1 MATPLAT
8 NGGQNMKRVLTG
20 GLVLLGL
27 VLLAFYYAPHQD
39 PSDGEPFVIRQGEI
53 RIVGCDNPSLVLKDW
68 ETVTLPYWAQHTQTP
83 MKCYQFRTEVSQ
95 DKLFHDSRPDKLMFY
110 NIGNIS
116 RIHFNG
122 QLIEDIRQSTKT
134 VYINAHR
141 PHEIYLPSNVR
152 WNTNELLFEGI
163 TYQPF
168 IHVGVVL
175 IGTDPD
181 IAQLYKVTTFLV
193 VTMFDGIKIL
203 CLMLGFLFVAFRI
216 LFPRERLIGL
226 AGGTML
232 LWGLYYG
239 LVNIVGYPIAYHLP
253 IQVTQLAAA
262 ALFCFSFADFTM
274 EIAGFQKSRIHL
286 PLRII
291 GGLIGPL
298 AILYFKNQ
306 TILVWLNTY
315 WLFGLVLYFNIML
328 FYCAVY
334 GGLLKKSEGRV
345 LMVQAMV
352 MLVTVA
358 HDYCALNGL
367 MGPVRAYLSSPVW
380 PDLLFENYYL
390 TLYGIMLV
398 VFVKSSI
405 VINYYRINRNY
416 TQNEAVRVAFALRQS
431 EARLREVLQK
441 QHDIHNIKLIQSER
455 ERLLMEI
462 HDGVGSQLISGMLL
476 AKKEGLQKQTV
487 LDMIQGCIDDVRVII
502 DCISLA
508 ERANALEIFK
518 KLLDRQRPRLAG
530 LGITLHYH
538 PETRFSDQSEISDA
552 QCLHASRIIQECI
565 ANAIKHATCT
575 TIVVA
580 VRQYRD
586 HLLIVVSDDGGG
598 VADSDLMHLGRG
610 LKNMRK
616 RSRLLGGRIKFQNR
630 GGGFAV
636 ILRFRNRSLDTPD
649 GVSDQGPR

>member
-1 MATPLAT
+1 
-8 NGGQNMKRVLTG
+8 MKRLLTG

-27 VLLAFYYAPHQD
+27 VLLTLYYGPRYDAG
-39 PSDGEPFVIRQGEI
+39 DGEPSVIRQGEI
-53 RIVGCDNPSLVLKDW
+53 RLVGCDNPSLVLTDW
-68 ETVTLPYWAQHTQTP
+68 QKITLPYWAQHTDAP
-83 MKCYQFRTEVSQ
+83 LKCYQFRTEVEQS
-95 DKLFHDSRPDKLMFY
+95 KIFYDSRPSKLMFY
-110 NIGNIS
+110 NIGTIS
-116 RIHFNG
+116 KIHFNG
-122 QLIEDIRQSTKT
+122 MLIEELRQSSKA
-134 VYINAHR
+134 VYINTHR
-141 PHEIYLPSNVR
+141 PHEIYLPTNSR
-152 WNTNELLFEGI
+152 WGTNELLFEGI

-168 IHVGVVL
+168 IHVGIAL
-175 IGTDPD
+175 IGTDTA
-181 IAQLYKVTTFLV
+181 IAQLFKMTTFLV

-203 CLMLGFLFVAFRI
+203 CLMLGFFFVAFRI

-239 LVNIVGYPIAYHLP
+239 LVNIVGYPMEHQLP
-253 IQVTQLAAA
+253 IQLTQYAAA
-262 ALFCFSFADFTM
+262 ALFCFSFVDFTA

-291 GGLIGPL
+291 GGLIAPL

-315 WLFGLVLYFNIML
+315 WLLGLVIYFNIML

-334 GGLLKKSEGRV
+334 GALLKKSEGRV

-352 MLVTVA
+352 MLVTIV
-358 HDYCALNGL
+358 HDYCALNGF
-367 MGPVRAYLSSPVW
+367 MGSVRAYVSSPVW
-380 PDLLFENYYL
+380 PDLLFENYYMS
-390 TLYGIMLV
+390 LYGILLV
-398 VFVKSSI
+398 VFVKSAI
-405 VINYYRINRNY
+405 VINYYRASRHY
-416 TQNEAVRVAFALRQS
+416 MQNETVRVAYALRQS
-431 EARLREVLQK
+431 EARLREVLNK
-441 QHDIHNIKLIQSER
+441 QHEIHNIKVIQSER

-476 AKKEGLQKQTV
+476 AKKEGLQKQSV

-508 ERANALEIFK
+508 ERANALELFK

-538 PETRFSDQSEISDA
+538 PETRFDDQSEISDV

-565 ANAIKHATCT
+565 ANAIKHATCR

-598 VADSDLMHLGRG
+598 VAESDLLHLGRG

-636 ILRFRNRSLDTPD
+636 ILRFRNRPFET
-649 GVSDQGPR
+649 QE